1 MRPEELKYLKGDS
14 SKIRKLGFI
23 PEKKIIDAV
32 TELKDLFIQKKLI
45 NKDNY
50 HSLKW
55 LKKKLKK

>member
-1 MRPEELKYLKGDS
+1 MFYVSILV
-14 SKIRKLGFI
+14 KLNDTEGN
-23 PEKKIIDAV
+23 KS
-32 TELKDLFIQKKLI
+32 ELKDLFNQKKLI